1 MSESSDLLVEIG
13 TEEMPPTALRQLC
26 AAFEES
32 LGRLLEENHLA
43 HAGSK
48 GYAAPR
54 RLAVLV
60 KGVPLSQP
68 DREVIKRGPAL
79 QAAFDEDGNP
89 TRPAEGFANS
99 CGVSV
104 AELDQLE
111 TDKGSFL
118 ARRSVEAGKP
128 ATAIIPALVER
139 ALKGLPVP
147 RRMRWGVGEEEFV
160 RPVHWVL
167 LLLGDQVVEADILG
181 IHSGGT
187 TRGHR
192 FHCNETL
199 TICRPNDYLKILEQP
214 GHVLADMNRRRE
226 AIRTQIT
233 EAGAALG
240 GTTRIDA
247 DLLDEVTALVEWPVA
262 ITGAFD
268 ERFLEVPA
276 EALVSS
282 MQDHQKFFPVVD
294 SNGALLPHFIT
305 VANIASSDPQQV
317 QAGNERV
324 IRPRLEDAAFFWNQ
338 DRKVTLESRAEN
350 LAGVIFQQQ
359 LGSLGDKQRRIAA
372 IATVIAETAG
382 FNSAHVQR
390 AAALCKCDLL
400 TSMVFEFPELQ
411 GIMGRYYARHDAE
424 PAEVAAALDEQYQ
437 PRYAGDD
444 LPSTA
449 PGQALAIADR
459 LDTLAG
465 IFAIGK
471 PPTGDKDPF
480 GLRRA
485 ALGVLRILV
494 ECQIDLDLTELIRT
508 AVTNLPLFKSLDDIP
523 DEFEYIIYDFMME
536 RLRGYYLDSGY
547 DIDEFEAV
555 LARRPARPLDFD
567 QRMRA
572 VKAFRNLPESE
583 SLAAANKRI
592 GNILRKAADLKI
604 ETYPAKIDAVLFK
617 EPAEKELSNTIK
629 ELDNV
634 VSPMFIKRDYTNALC
649 KLAALQAPVDRFF
662 DDVMVMDEDTA
673 LRDNRL
679 ALLSALSKLFLQ
691 VADISRLQN

>member
-1 MSESSDLLVEIG
+1 MSTSSDLLVEIG
-13 TEEMPPTALRQLC
+13 TEELPPTALHSLC
-26 AAFEES
+26 TAFAES
-32 LGRLLEENHLA
+32 LGRLLTEHHLA
-43 HAGSK
+43 HADSK

-54 RLAVLV
+54 RLAVLIRD
-60 KGVPLSQP
+60 VPANQP
-68 DREVIKRGPAL
+68 DREVVRRGPAL
-79 QAAFDEDGNP
+79 TAAFDEDGIP
-89 TRPAEGFANS
+89 TSPAEGFARS
-99 CGVSV
+99 CGVPV

-118 ARRSVEAGKP
+118 ARRSVEAGQP
-128 ATAIIPALVER
+128 ATAIIPELVER
-139 ALKGLPVP
+139 ALKGLPIP
-147 RRMRWGVGEEEFV
+147 RRMRWGAGTAEFV

-181 IHSGGT
+181 VRSGGT

-192 FHCNETL
+192 FHCNKTL
-199 TICRPNDYLKILEQP
+199 AISHPSDYLQTLEQP
-214 GHVLADMNRRRE
+214 GHVLADMDRRRE
-226 AIRTQIT
+226 AIRTQII

-240 GTTRIDA
+240 GTTSIDA

-262 ITGAFD
+262 ITGTF
-268 ERFLEVPA
+268 EEHFLEVPA

-282 MQDHQKFFPVVD
+282 MQYHQKFFPVVD
-294 SNGALLPHFIT
+294 GNGTLLPYFIT
-305 VANIASSDPQQV
+305 VANIASSDPRQV

-324 IRPRLEDAAFFWNQ
+324 IRPRLKDAAFFWDQ
-338 DRKVTLESRAEN
+338 DRKVALESRAER

-359 LGSLGDKQRRIAA
+359 LGSLADKQQRIAR
-372 IATVIAETAG
+372 IATRIAEAAG
-382 FNSAHVQR
+382 FNTEQVQR

-400 TSMVFEFPELQ
+400 TSMVYEFPELQ
-411 GIMGRYYARHDAE
+411 GIMGRYYARHDGE
-424 PAEVAAALDEQYQ
+424 PVEVAAALDEQYQ

-449 PGQALAIADR
+449 TGQAIAIADR

-485 ALGVLRILV
+485 ALGVLRIVIERRL
-494 ECQIDLDLTELIRT
+494 DLDLRTLIDT
-508 AVTNLPLFKSLDDIP
+508 AVQGMP
-523 DEFEYIIYDFMME
+523 DGLNTETVSAAVFAFMME
-536 RLRGYYLDSGY
+536 RLRGYYLDNDY
-547 DIDEFEAV
+547 DIDVFEAV
-555 LARRPARPLDFD
+555 LARHPPRPLDFD
-567 QRMRA
+567 QRMAA
-572 VKAFRNLPESE
+572 VKAFRNLPESA

-592 GNILRKAADLKI
+592 GNILRKADSDI
-604 ETYPAKIDAVLFK
+604 PDAYAGELLR
-617 EPAEKELSNTIK
+617 EDAEQALASAVSD
-629 ELDNV
+629 LDNT
-634 VSPMFIKRDYTNALC
+634 VSPMLEKRDYTNALC

-673 LRDNRL
+673 LRANRL
-679 ALLSALSKLFLQ
+679 ALLSTLSKLFLQ